1 MNFKLYFR
9 IKTTKKEIM
18 RRIRVVQKVNI
29 LNKSMFKY

>member
-9 IKTTKKEIM
+9 IKRTKKEIM